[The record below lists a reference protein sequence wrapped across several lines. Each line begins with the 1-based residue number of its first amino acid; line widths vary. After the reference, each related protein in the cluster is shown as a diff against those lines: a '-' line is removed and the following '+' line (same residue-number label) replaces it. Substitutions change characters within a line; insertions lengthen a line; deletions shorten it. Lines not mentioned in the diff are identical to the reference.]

1 VTRVLL
7 DDATQ
12 HTRIQVLWRTADGP
26 SSVNVEA
33 AGTTARLI
41 DPLGFSTT
49 ARQSDNTWE
58 VPLPPTR
65 AAMPSDPPG
74 FASGGYPVML
84 VETGVATG
92 ASTAEPPRVTS
103 PLMALAPAAP
113 DAPSALQPVARP
125 APGAPPAPA
134 PPAAALPAIIQP
146 GPSLVL
152 SIGNPQPGDLIPRS
166 KYVMQGL
173 AFDRAAQSGS
183 GIDRVSAFVDDRD
196 AGGQFVGDAV
206 LGQPTATG
214 FTLTADLTRSAGKH
228 TLFVYARSSVT
239 GSESVVSFP
248 VVIR

>member
-1 VTRVLL
+1 
-7 DDATQ
+7 
-12 HTRIQVLWRTADGP
+12 
-26 SSVNVEA
+26 
-33 AGTTARLI
+33 
-41 DPLGFSTT
+41 
-49 ARQSDNTWE
+49 
-58 VPLPPTR
+58 
-65 AAMPSDPPG
+65 
-74 FASGGYPVML
+74 
-84 VETGVATG
+84 
-92 ASTAEPPRVTS
+92 
-103 PLMALAPAAP
+103 
-113 DAPSALQPVARP
+113 
-125 APGAPPAPA
+125 
-134 PPAAALPAIIQP
+134 LPAIIQP